1 MRKITRSWPS
11 QDLTPKPLPNRRKV
25 LSPTLS
31 SGSSVHQRHNIRKG
45 NVSPTFLEAE
55 FHADFSI
62 ISEEHPDYVTNRGYF
77 PFRGTNRW
85 SGKRQLRREN
95 RPSEL
100 GKKQITNCE
109 TLLISTSHLTIAM
122 SREALFIAG
131 TAGRREKY
139 LLHNTLSAVPLLLI
153 NKAVLIDLR
162 NETSVAGRVTD
173 VDAYMNITLNEVVY
187 IDQKGLQYEFENFM
201 IPSRTLRQIHLPE
214 SVDIVPELRKFLEAF
229 GAKRTMKQ
237 GRTGKVKRAQDRHK
251 HTVEA
256 INKNKSDKD
265 EV

>member
-1 MRKITRSWPS
+1 
-11 QDLTPKPLPNRRKV
+11 
-25 LSPTLS
+25 
-31 SGSSVHQRHNIRKG
+31 
-45 NVSPTFLEAE
+45 
-55 FHADFSI
+55 
-62 ISEEHPDYVTNRGYF
+62 
-77 PFRGTNRW
+77 
-85 SGKRQLRREN
+85 
-95 RPSEL
+95 
-100 GKKQITNCE
+100 
-109 TLLISTSHLTIAM
+109 M

-256 INKNKSDKD
+256 INKNKSDKH